1 MEDYMPIRRIV
12 SVFFLFSCF
21 LLSHSHAEG
30 KVLFLI
36 IAHDS
41 GKHLVAMQ
49 NVWRSYMN
57 IDPEHVEAYF
67 LKADPNIRKEIK
79 VDGDTIFAKTKENS
93 VPGCMNKTIMAMK
106 YFAPRLSE
114 FDYVIRTNLSSFF
127 IFSRLFTFLQ
137 TLPKTGCYCGSPL
150 GWPCYASGA
159 GIIFSPDL
167 VQLMVDH
174 IDELK
179 NIHPIDDILISQFL
193 MKYGVTLIPAKQMY
207 FSSIE
212 QWEVG
217 KNSISDDIFHFRT
230 KNTNETLRFCHDI
243 MIQAELLKMFYGI
256 EFDLTTQ

>member
-1 MEDYMPIRRIV
+1 MPIRRII
-12 SVFFLFSCF
+12 SGFFYFSCF
-21 LLSHSHAEG
+21 LLNHSYAEG

-41 GKHLVAMQ
+41 EKHLVAMQ

-57 IDPEHVEAYF
+57 IDHKHVEAYF

-79 VDGDTIFAKTKENS
+79 VAGDTIFVKTEENF

-106 YFAPRLSE
+106 YLAPRLSE

-127 IFSRLFTFLQ
+127 IFSRLFTFLE
-137 TLPKTGCYCGSPL
+137 TLPKTSCYCGSPL
-150 GWPCYASGA
+150 GWPCYASGD

-193 MKYGVTLIPAKQMY
+193 MKYGITLIPTKQMY
-207 FSSIE
+207 FSNIE
-212 QWEVG
+212 QWKAG
-217 KNSISDDIFHFRT
+217 KNSISDNIFHFRT
-230 KNTNETLRFCHDI
+230 KNQNGMLRFPHDI
-243 MIQAELLKMFYGI
+243 MIQAELLKMFYDI
-256 EFDLTTQ
+256 EFDWTTQ